1 MARHGG
7 RSKRSYYRMFTHCS
21 QVVGKRWKPLVG
33 SIAPP
38 QTENTS
44 YAVVVRKLKVNWSDL
59 EIACES
65 NGAEHSYYLDL
76 ETGEVLMVMHDLRQ
90 EVEQLRDRLLQTV
103 KTFTLGE
110 PQNDDITVVVARHR

>member
-1 MARHGG
+1 MEN
-7 RSKRSYYRMFTHCS
+7 Y
-21 QVVGKRWKPLVG
+21 WVG

-90 EVEQLRDRLLQTV
+90 EVEQLREDAGPEASIEDVLARSGAPDWQKDAMREAWQTRPLLR
-103 KTFTLGE
+103 E
-110 PQNDDITVVVARHR
+110 AMAN